1 MEPADNRLP
10 EKEALELIARVFESN
25 MRRMNRVR
33 GGHFILWGTVLT
45 LTSLLEYGLWRL
57 TGTPQ
62 ILWSAFVPFIC
73 ACIGISVHDRRTG
86 RTCTGFDRLLIQIW
100 CYPAMLSFAA
110 IVYAAALTDHSMNPV
125 GIVMIWAFE
134 WTFRTP
140 FDFDS
145 GTWLLELAA
154 HGVLLLLL
162 PGFIFQH
169 ITRKPC
175 SKN

>member
-62 ILWSAFVPFIC
+62 ILWSAFIPFIPFIC
-73 ACIGISVHDRRTG
+73 SYIGMSVHDRRTG
-86 RTCTGFDRLLIQIW
+86 RTCTGFDRLLIRSGATPQ
-100 CYPAMLSFAA
+100 CSLSQRS
-110 IVYAAALTDHSMNPV
+110 SMPP
-125 GIVMIWAFE
+125 
-134 WTFRTP
+134 R
-140 FDFDS
+140 
-145 GTWLLELAA
+145 
-154 HGVLLLLL
+154 
-162 PGFIFQH
+162 
-169 ITRKPC
+169 
-175 SKN
+175 

>member
-62 ILWSAFVPFIC
+62 ILWSASSPSSVP
-73 ACIGISVHDRRTG
+73 IS
-86 RTCTGFDRLLIQIW
+86 
-100 CYPAMLSFAA
+100 
-110 IVYAAALTDHSMNPV
+110 
-125 GIVMIWAFE
+125 E
-134 WTFRTP
+134 
-140 FDFDS
+140 
-145 GTWLLELAA
+145 
-154 HGVLLLLL
+154 
-162 PGFIFQH
+162 
-169 ITRKPC
+169 
-175 SKN
+175 

>member
-62 ILWSAFVPFIC
+62 ILWSAFIPFIC
-73 ACIGISVHDRRTG
+73 AYIGMSVHDRRTG

-110 IVYAAALTDHSMNPV
+110 IVYAAALTDH
-125 GIVMIWAFE
+125 
-134 WTFRTP
+134 
-140 FDFDS
+140 
-145 GTWLLELAA
+145 
-154 HGVLLLLL
+154 
-162 PGFIFQH
+162 
-169 ITRKPC
+169 
-175 SKN
+175 